1 MTILTNVV
9 PDTTVEDLF
18 PILEKLQSEV
28 SGLSTQISSLQIEDS
43 ITSLETAVVERLDYV
58 IAFLFLLVCFELLRF
73 VHRLTDWI

>member
-1 MTILTNVV
+1 MTIVTDIV

-58 IAFLFLLVCFELLRF
+58 IAFLFLLVCFELFRF
-73 VHRLTDWI
+73 VHRLTDWN